1 MKYAAAL
8 RGKDNIT
15 PAESKILASVEV
27 LTSTIALDYG
37 TILSDIQHLVS
48 HGEITFDLLYAILI
62 PQTTMVQR
70 CDITGL
76 PCLYQLISWTRHTDA
91 GDAKSYRLVLESI
104 DLVDHPTTRTIVV
117 GKVQKSKSVT
127 HIRGTF
133 RISDMDIYPLQFH
146 KDIEGLME
154 EVKQRGRKWVSLIG
168 SHHKYFDGIAA
179 SIGEAVGSA
188 VQYNVRSSIGC
199 WTTLIQ
205 ILLFTGPGAYHG

>member
-1 MKYAAAL
+1 MKYAAVL
-8 RGKDNIT
+8 RGKEDIT
-15 PAESKILASVEV
+15 PTESKILASVEV

-37 TILSDIQHLVS
+37 NILSDIQHLVS
-48 HGEITFDLLYAILI
+48 HGEMTFDLLYAILI

-76 PCLYQLISWTRHTDA
+76 PRLYQLISWARHSDA
-91 GDAKSYRLVLESI
+91 SDIKSYTLVLESI
-104 DLVDHPTTRTIVV
+104 DLVQHPTTRVVVV

-127 HIRGTF
+127 QIRGTF

-154 EVKQRGRKWVSLIG
+154 EVKQRGHKWASLIG

-179 SIGEAVGSA
+179 SLGEAVGSA
-188 VQYNVRSSIGC
+188 VQYNVSSSLAHSASI
-199 WTTLIQ
+199 
-205 ILLFTGPGAYHG
+205 